1 MTGGAFGSI
10 LAQVFH
16 LTAAER
22 KTLLVA
28 GAASGMSAVF
38 ATPIA
43 ATSLAVAQFY
53 PGSDRVGRSVAL
65 ALLLWVPGVPDA
77 RFFGLPAAVSFCED
91 EKMIRKTT
99 NIQAALRRHLF
110 LTIGATAALT
120 AWMTPASAQ
129 AQNGRWD
136 RLTNQP
142 TFMCDTALLLTD
154 GRVMV
159 HQYGDPNH
167 NGQGMNNWWALTPD
181 ANGSYLNGTWSQLAS
196 MSSSYGPLYF
206 ASAVLPDGRVI
217 VEGGEYNFLIGVETN
232 QGAIYN
238 PVTNIWTTVNPP
250 VGWSQIGDAPG
261 AVLDNGTFTIGDI
274 FSRRQ
279 VLFNATTLTWT
290 TTGTGKVDNFSE
302 EGFCKLPSGK
312 LLLVDTANATNS
324 ELYDPATGQWT
335 SAGSTIVRLP
345 DPSSLEIGPHIQRP
359 NGTSVAFGGTVHNAI
374 YTFSTGTWTAATDFP
389 NGNDMADAPC
399 AVLPNGNVLVATSP
413 GIFQTPVT
421 FFTFDGT
428 TFTQA
433 PATQTSGSLTSYQER
448 FLLLPTGQVLSV
460 VADGL
465 HIDAELFTGTGRPDP
480 AWRPN
485 ITSVPTTLTR
495 GTSVQISGT
504 QFNGLSVGSDYGDDC
519 TNATNYPI
527 VRLTNGATRHVFYAR
542 THDHS
547 TMGIATGNTIV
558 STTMDIPSN
567 METGPSRIEVIAN
580 GIPSRPRLVTVQ

>member
-1 MTGGAFGSI
+1 MKVT
-10 LAQVFH
+10 
-16 LTAAER
+16 
-22 KTLLVA
+22 TLLPFRSTLKKNAQNSYCQDHYEFVSMPNMTKNNERISA
-28 GAASGMSAVF
+28 AVRRPAISFLGAATAIVMLWAIAGNARGQALETSGSE
-38 ATPIA
+38 
-43 ATSLAVAQFY
+43 Q
-53 PGSDRVGRSVAL
+53 
-65 ALLLWVPGVPDA
+65 
-77 RFFGLPAAVSFCED
+77 PAA
-91 EKMIRKTT
+91 
-99 NIQAALRRHLF
+99 
-110 LTIGATAALT
+110 
-120 AWMTPASAQ
+120 
-129 AQNGRWD
+129 GRWQ
-136 RLTNQP
+136 RLVNQP
-142 TFMCDTALLLTD
+142 TFLCDTALLLSD

-238 PVTNIWTTVNPP
+238 PFTNMWTTVNPP

-290 TTGTGKVDNFSE
+290 TTGTGKADNFSE
-302 EGFCKLPSGK
+302 EGFCKLPNGK
-312 LLLVDTANATNS
+312 LLLVDTGNGTNS
-324 ELYDPATGQWT
+324 ESYDPATGQWS
-335 SAGSTIVRLP
+335 SAGSTIVKLP
-345 DPSSLEIGPHIQRP
+345 DTGSFEIGPHIQRP

-374 YTFSTGTWTAATDFP
+374 YNFSTGTWSATADFP
-389 NGNDMADAPC
+389 NSNDMADAPC
-399 AVLPNGNVLVATSP
+399 AVLPNGDVLVATSP

-421 FFTFDGT
+421 FFTFNGT

-433 PATQTSGSLTSYQER
+433 PATQTSASLTSYQER
-448 FLLLPTGQVLSV
+448 FLLLPSGQVLSL
-460 VADGL
+460 VADGI
-465 HIDAELFTGTGRPDP
+465 HIDAELFTGQGRPDA

-485 ITSVPTTLTR
+485 ITSVPATLTR
-495 GTSVQISGT
+495 GATVQISGT

-527 VRLTNGATRHVFYAR
+527 VRITNAATRHIFYAR
-542 THDHS
+542 THNHS
-547 TMGIATGNTIV
+547 TMAIATGNTIV
-558 STTMDIPSN
+558 STMVDVPAN
-567 METGPSRIEVIAN
+567 AETGSSNIEVVAN
-580 GIPSRPRLVTVQ
+580 GIASRPRRVTIQ